1 MSRFDP
7 LRSTSAERLVSGV
20 LTNTTT
26 TNAISSAYYANRLLD
41 FRKRITAPKQNL
53 RIPGVASEP
62 SDIDVDLAWELIQEI
77 EQAEK
82 TRLQDLDEGQVS
94 KYIVALS
101 KAVGQRTRR
110 EYNISA
116 RTKREL
122 VKKVMSRVMTLTPK
136 DHDVLG
142 NTDSI
147 AEFKHGTIV
156 TIKPKQGKK
165 SSAKRRAW
173 MEGLPAGRPKKSH
186 KEVSS
191 GYPDQNQT

>member
-110 EYNISA
+110 EYHISA

-147 AEFKHGTIV
+147 AEFNHGTIV

-173 MEGLPAGRPKKSH
+173 MESLPAGRPKKSH
-186 KEVSS
+186 LAAPIKTKHD
-191 GYPDQNQT
+191 G